1 MALLTTG
8 EQAPVKPNPLV
19 TILRVSSLLIA
30 VIITVAAAL
39 GRDRIAD
46 LPVLSYPAVFVVSVI
61 GNASVFL
68 PAPVFAIVAVAAPVL
83 SPISVGIVAGLGA
96 TIGEL
101 TGYLAGMSGHGI
113 AKKRKHYDRISGW
126 MDRSGM
132 LALFLLAAVPNFF
145 FDVGGLIAGAVRM
158 PLWRFMVP
166 TWIGKS
172 LRLIVVGYVAAK
184 LF

>member
-1 MALLTTG
+1 MAILTTG
-8 EQAPVKPNPLV
+8 KQSPVKPSPLG
-19 TILRVSSLLIA
+19 TIIRVMSFLLA
-30 VIITVAAAL
+30 LIITLAIAL

-46 LPVLSYPAVFVVSVI
+46 LPVLSYPAVFIVSVL
-61 GNASVFL
+61 GNASVLL
-68 PAPVFAIVAVAAPVL
+68 PAPVFAVVAIAGPVL
-83 SPISVGIVAGLGA
+83 SPVLVGIVAGLGA

-113 AKKRKHYDRISGW
+113 AKERKHYARISGW

-132 LALFLLAAVPNFF
+132 LALFLLAVVPNFF
-145 FDVGGLIAGAVRM
+145 FDVGGLIAGTVRM
-158 PLWRFMVP
+158 PLWRFMLP

-172 LRLIVVGYVAAK
+172 IRLIVVGYVAVA